1 MNSGYKMNI
10 KKDLFLVSNLL
21 SLLRLALAIPVWF
34 LIGNM
39 NSVSVRWMVFIVCVI
54 AASTDFLDGY
64 YARKHNEVTE
74 LGKIIDPLADKF
86 IIGAIILQLYLQ
98 RIVPDYYFFM
108 IVGRDVLIF
117 LGGIFVSKK
126 LGKVLPSNML
136 GKITVVNI
144 SIVLLCFIMDV
155 SRDNFI
161 FLALYTLSIFLI
173 FASFIGYL
181 FRAIE
186 FIKQQNKNEAI

>member
-1 MNSGYKMNI
+1 MNI
-10 KKDLFLVSNLL
+10 KKDLFFVSNLL
-21 SLLRLALAIPVWF
+21 SLLRLVLAVPIWF
-34 LIGNM
+34 LMGNM
-39 NSVSVRWMVFIVCVI
+39 SSVSMKWAVFIVCVI
-54 AASTDFLDGY
+54 AASTDFMDGY
-64 YARKHNEVTE
+64 FARKLNEVTE

-86 IIGAIILQLYLQ
+86 VVGVIIIKLYILG
-98 RIVPDYYFFM
+98 IVPDYYFFM

-144 SIVLLCFIMDV
+144 SIVILCFIMGV

-161 FLALYTLSIFLI
+161 FLALYALSIFLI

-186 FIKQQNKNEAI
+186 FIKQQKKYEAI

>member
-1 MNSGYKMNI
+1 MNI

-21 SLLRLALAIPVWF
+21 SLLRLVLAVPVWF
-34 LIGNM
+34 LLGNM
-39 NSVSVRWMVFIVCVI
+39 NSVSIRWILFFVCVF

-64 YARKHNEVTE
+64 YARKNNEVTE
-74 LGKIIDPLADKF
+74 FGKIIDPLADKF

-144 SIVLLCFIMDV
+144 SIVILCFIMDV